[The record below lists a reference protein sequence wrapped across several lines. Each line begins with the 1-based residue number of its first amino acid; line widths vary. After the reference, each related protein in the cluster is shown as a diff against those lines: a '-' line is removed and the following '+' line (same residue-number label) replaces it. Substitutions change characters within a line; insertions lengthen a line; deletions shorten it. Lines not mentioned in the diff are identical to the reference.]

1 MDNKKSRRSDG
12 VKGNRNEQGFRLTR
26 RRLLQICGAS
36 ALGSSGLPRL
46 AKAAAPNI
54 SRKVSITY
62 WTVLDHKDTKTARS
76 RAETAMVDLFRKKHP
91 SIEVNVQIVPW
102 QKMTQQILLAAGAGK
117 SPDVALGSNRG
128 LTTLVKARAISPLN
142 DYVGK
147 NWTKEQKEDWLL
159 PQDNCIYDGRQMGV
173 YWHVSLENILFVNR
187 ALLEAKG
194 AKIPRSLDEI
204 TQVAKVL
211 TQGRV
216 TGYLLGLSKDGGALH
231 LTNWLI
237 PCLWGAGA
245 DWLDEKG
252 RIAFNNEAGAKPFQW
267 LLDMVHTHKVMPE
280 GIVSLTR
287 DNVLDAFKAAT
298 VAVSTLGSNIVA
310 AARGSAVGKDMLL
323 TVDVGWKPDKPAPA
337 HSTGKFMV
345 MGKDCKEKEAAGL
358 FIEEQVSPEAQ
369 VINASVAAEL
379 PSRKSALKDPWF
391 NTPEAADMRLTVE
404 YVRQHGRTMPYHE
417 QHLELAEMVG
427 EAAQQIISRRKSVKD
442 ALHELAKA
450 WAAQTG

>member
-1 MDNKKSRRSDG
+1 MNHEKSKRSDR
-12 VKGNRNEQGFRLTR
+12 VNGNRKEQGFRLSR
-26 RRLLQICGAS
+26 RRLLQVCAAS
-36 ALGSSGLPRL
+36 ALGASGLPRL
-46 AKAAAPNI
+46 ARAAAPNI

-76 RAETAMVDLFRKKHP
+76 RAEAAMVDLFRKKHP
-91 SIEVNVQIVPW
+91 SIDVNVQIVPW
-102 QKMTQQILLAAGAGK
+102 QKMTQQIVLAAGAGK
-117 SPDVALGSNRG
+117 SPDVALASNRG
-128 LTTLVKARAISPLN
+128 LTTLVKAGAILPLN

-147 NWTKEQKEDWLL
+147 DWTKEQKEDWLL
-159 PQDNCIYDGRQMGV
+159 PQENSIYDGRQMGV
-173 YWHVSLENILFVNR
+173 YWHVSLENLLFVNR

-204 TQVAKVL
+204 TQVGKIL

-216 TGYLLGLSKDGGALH
+216 TGYLMGLSKDGGALH

-280 GIVSLTR
+280 GIVSITR
-287 DNVLDAFKAAT
+287 DNVLDAFKTAT
-298 VAVSTLGSNIVA
+298 VAISTLGSNIVA
-310 AARGSAVGKDMLL
+310 AARGSTVGKDMVL
-323 TVDVGWKPDKPAPA
+323 TVDAGWKADKPAPA
-337 HSTGKFMV
+337 HSTGKWMV
-345 MGKDCKEKEAAGL
+345 IGKDCREKEAAGL

-369 VINASVAAEL
+369 VINARIAAEL

-391 NTPEAADMRLTVE
+391 NTPEAADMRLMVE

-427 EAAQQIISRRKSVKD
+427 EAAQQIISKRKSVKD
-442 ALHELAKA
+442 ALDDVAKA
-450 WAAQTG
+450 FAAQIG